1 MKVMVFDVGG
11 TEIKYSVMDE
21 QMNRFDAGSVPTPQD
36 TQEHF
41 LDTIYALYAPHKDEV
56 DGIAMALPGFV
67 DANTGYVSNGGA
79 LLYNTGTQVG
89 QLVRERC
96 GCRVTLEND
105 GKAAA
110 IAELRAGALQG
121 CCNAA
126 VFIIGTGVGG
136 GIIANGQLVRG
147 VHFTAGE
154 YSFVNT
160 NADEWENTEKNMAC
174 QCSTKYLLKW
184 YRARK
189 GLPADAPMNGKLFF
203 DAANAAEPE
212 SGRRSTSAAASRG
225 IPTRESA
232 GSIRADIASISPVS
246 RISAT
251 AVITAQRHGAI
262 CPSVINPSFAPRINA
277 SYTLTLAHIPIRTQP
292 TTIAGSSTLTFFSSP
307 RQTPCISPRRILSI
321 PSSLPEQAE

>member
-21 QMNRFDAGSVPTPQD
+21 QLNRADAGSVPTPDD

-41 LDTIYALYAPHKDEV
+41 LATLEALYRPHAAEV
-56 DGIAMALPGFV
+56 DGIAMSLPGFI
-67 DANTGYVSNGGA
+67 DAEHGVVRGGGA
-79 LLYNTGTQVG
+79 PSLLYNIGTPVG
-89 QLVRERC
+89 PRLAQRC
-96 GCRVTLEND
+96 GCRVFLEND

-212 SGRRSTSAAASRG
+212 ALEVLERFCKMVAVQIYNLTVLLDVEKVAIGGGISKQPLLLDDLRRVYAGLFASRG
-225 IPTRESA
+225 ESPYMI
-232 GSIRADIASISPVS
+232 GL
-246 RISAT
+246 
-251 AVITAQRHGAI
+251 
-262 CPSVINPSFAPRINA
+262 PRCEIVPC
-277 SYTLTLAHIPIRTQP
+277 H
-292 TTIAGSSTLTFFSSP
+292 FSSEAN
-307 RQTPCISPRRILSI
+307 QVGALYTYL
-321 PSSLPEQAE
+321 QAESKTI

>member
-21 QMNRFDAGSVPTPQD
+21 GLNRTDAGSVPTPQD
-36 TQEHF
+36 TQKHF
-41 LDTIYALYAPHKDEV
+41 LDTLYALYSQHRDEV
-56 DGIAMALPGFV
+56 SGIAMALPGFV
-67 DANTGYVSNGGA
+67 DTRTGFVSNGGA

-96 GCRVTLEND
+96 GCPVTLEND

-110 IAELRAGALQG
+110 LAELQAGALQG

-147 VHFTAGE
+147 IHFTAGE

-160 NADEWENTEKNMAC
+160 NADEWENTEKTMAC
-174 QCSTKYLLKW
+174 QCSTKYLHKW

-203 DAANAAEPE
+203 DAAQGAQPDFIFCQH
-212 SGRRSTSAAASRG
+212 GFFYVV
-225 IPTRESA
+225 
-232 GSIRADIASISPVS
+232 ADLIVQVHCYIVLFN
-246 RISAT
+246 
-251 AVITAQRHGAI
+251 G
-262 CPSVINPSFAPRINA
+262 
-277 SYTLTLAHIPIRTQP
+277 
-292 TTIAGSSTLTFFSSP
+292 
-307 RQTPCISPRRILSI
+307 
-321 PSSLPEQAE
+321 